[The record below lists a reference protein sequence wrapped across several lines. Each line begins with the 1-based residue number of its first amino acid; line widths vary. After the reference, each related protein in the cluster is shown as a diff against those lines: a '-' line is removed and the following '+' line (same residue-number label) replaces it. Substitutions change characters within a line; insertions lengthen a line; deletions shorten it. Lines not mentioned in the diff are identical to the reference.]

1 MEFGERKRSR
11 KSQSFKLLSAEGR
24 CFSGHWVGE
33 EGMEIKRQIT
43 GMMKILS
50 DRSGR
55 GYQRVGPGLSQ
66 DAGED
71 GGQSA
76 PLQLPDDDHTWA
88 SEDEIAPS
96 TLSSTLTNG
105 PGTRSRAQ
113 RGLHCVKD
121 MTKALE
127 VNGKPQS
134 AEAPCCMCNCK
145 DTLQAILQEL
155 QVMRKMMQAEKGK
168 FTKCTSLIQ
177 RQSIQANQNKHGD
190 TWTDVLQ
197 PSLVKMGYQLLSK
210 FTGYTFNICLLSLYS
225 LLFHIHQTVF
235 FILFQ
240 PEVRLVEDYDVFISK
255 AQLDSILINYTR
267 SGSLLF
273 RKLVCVPSLMM
284 PLWPTLCP
292 MGREKEGSMTTEKV
306 RLQYNTFTEKYCIE
320 HKIEKLPGPRDWVQ
334 ILQDQIKLA
343 RRRLRRGQLS
353 VHGDRE
359 YLLPLFLIVC
369 CTLVLRCS

>member
-71 GGQSA
+71 GGQS
-76 PLQLPDDDHTWA
+76 LQLVFHM
-88 SEDEIAPS
+88 SCS
-96 TLSSTLTNG
+96 Q
-105 PGTRSRAQ
+105 Q
-113 RGLHCVKD
+113 RL
-121 MTKALE
+121 
-127 VNGKPQS
+127 
-134 AEAPCCMCNCK
+134 
-145 DTLQAILQEL
+145 
-155 QVMRKMMQAEKGK
+155 MRKMMQAEKGK
-168 FTKCTSLIQ
+168 FTKCTSL
-177 RQSIQANQNKHGD
+177 H
-190 TWTDVLQ
+190 TT
-197 PSLVKMGYQLLSK
+197 SLFLHHFWKYHLHFNLCCLSV
-210 FTGYTFNICLLSLYS
+210 FT
-225 LLFHIHQTVF
+225 QTVNIYSTSSTFKFQPESFVTLF

-306 RLQYNTFTEKYCIE
+306 RLQYNK
-320 HKIEKLPGPRDWVQ
+320 KLPGPRDWVQ

-353 VHGDRE
+353 
-359 YLLPLFLIVC
+359 C
-369 CTLVLRCS
+369 CVVACLNKLSFIKPSKSGM

>member
-11 KSQSFKLLSAEGR
+11 KSQSFKLLSAED
-24 CFSGHWVGE
+24 WVGE

-105 PGTRSRAQ
+105 PGYDQKLQTVTTSI
-113 RGLHCVKD
+113 
-121 MTKALE
+121 
-127 VNGKPQS
+127 PYS

-168 FTKCTSLIQ
+168 FTKCTSL
-177 RQSIQANQNKHGD
+177 H
-190 TWTDVLQ
+190 TT
-197 PSLVKMGYQLLSK
+197 SLFLHHFWKYHLHFNLCCLSV
-210 FTGYTFNICLLSLYS
+210 FT
-225 LLFHIHQTVF
+225 QTVNIYSTSIF